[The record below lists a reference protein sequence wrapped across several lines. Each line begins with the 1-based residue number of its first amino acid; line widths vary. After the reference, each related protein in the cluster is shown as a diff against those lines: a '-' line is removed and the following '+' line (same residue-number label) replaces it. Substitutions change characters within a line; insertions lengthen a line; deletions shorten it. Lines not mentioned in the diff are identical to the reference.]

1 VANKDIIQHV
11 QLVRGHADKT
21 AALLEFLQERLEQLG
36 SPAPT
41 RGSSSSSSSGGGLRV
56 VIFCNT
62 KSGCESLSELLY
74 EEGIK

>member
-1 VANKDIIQHV
+1 VQEKLVANKDITQHV

-21 AALLEFLQERLEQLG
+21 AALLEFLQGRLQQQG
-36 SPAPT
+36 AGA
-41 RGSSSSSSSGGGLRV
+41 RGAGGGGLRAV
-56 VIFCNT
+56 VFCNT